1 MTQRDETSQNAGT
14 QQPLPPQ
21 PSPYLD
27 TGEAV
32 PEAYAAPPQ
41 PGQPSYG
48 TAPEYRPGQRRFGSA
63 PQSSGQPRDDQ
74 SSGQP
79 GYGQPGYG
87 QPRYGQP
94 RYGQTRGG
102 RSAGRRGPQ
111 AGRDPAIAA
120 PGERLAASMLDWL
133 IIAVVSIL
141 AFWSP
146 LGRIVREYQAVASN
160 YRDPKS
166 PAAQAAFD
174 SVFANPSNL
183 HAVEHW
189 LFGMFG
195 FALAYFWVQHAAW
208 GATIGKRAMGVRVV
222 KAADRSRI
230 GVKAAGIRAVTFLIG
245 PMAFILLPGPLNV
258 VGGLLWAA
266 DTGLT
271 LLDSRARCLHDK
283 LAGTIVVRQ
292 RWLDQQARSAGPWW
306 HRPR

>member
-1 MTQRDETSQNAGT
+1 MTQQDETSQDAGT

-21 PSPYLD
+21 PSPYLN

-48 TAPEYRPGQRRFGSA
+48 TPSEYRPGQRPFR
-63 PQSSGQPRDDQ
+63 SGQQSYGDARD
-74 SSGQP
+74 GRAPGEP

-87 QPRYGQP
+87 QQGYGRPGYGQN
-94 RYGQTRGG
+94 RG
-102 RSAGRRGPQ
+102 RRPAGRLGPQ
-111 AGRDPAIAA
+111 VRRDPAIAA
-120 PGERLAASMLDWL
+120 PGERLAASILDWL
-133 IIAVVSIL
+133 IIFILSIL

-146 LGRIVREYQAVASN
+146 LARIVREYQAVASN
-160 YRDPKS
+160 YQDPKS

-183 HAVEHW
+183 HAVQHW
-189 LFGMFG
+189 LIGMFG
-195 FALAYFWVQHAAW
+195 FALAYFWIQHAAW

-230 GVKAAGIRAVTFLIG
+230 GVKAAGIRAVIFLIG
-245 PMAFILLPGPLNV
+245 PAAFILLPGPLNV
-258 VGGLLWAA
+258 IGGILWAA

-271 LLDSRARCLHDK
+271 LLDSRAQCLHDK

-292 RWLDQQARSAGPWW
+292 RWLDQQARSAGPW
-306 HRPR
+306 

>member
-1 MTQRDETSQNAGT
+1 MTQRDETSQDAGT

-32 PEAYAAPPQ
+32 PQAYAAPPQ

-48 TAPEYRPGQRRFGSA
+48 TPPEYRPGQRPFGSA
-63 PQSSGQPRDDQ
+63 RQPYDHSGDGQAP
-74 SSGQP
+74 GQP

-94 RYGQTRGG
+94 RYGRPRYGQSRGG
-102 RSAGRRGPQ
+102 RPAGRLGPQ
-111 AGRDPAIAA
+111 ARRDPAIAA
-120 PGERLAASMLDWL
+120 PGERLAASILDWL
-133 IIAVVSIL
+133 IIFVVSTL

-146 LGRIVREYQAVASN
+146 LARIVREYQAVASN
-160 YRDPKS
+160 YQDPKS

-183 HAVEHW
+183 HAVQHW
-189 LFGMFG
+189 LIGMFG

-208 GATIGKRAMGVRVV
+208 GATVGKRAMGVRVV

-230 GVKAAGIRAVTFLIG
+230 GVRAAGIRAVTFLIG

-258 VGGLLWAA
+258 VGGLLWAV
-266 DTGLT
+266 DGGLI

-292 RWLDQQARSAGPWW
+292 RWLDQQARSAGPW
-306 HRPR
+306 